1 MAPSTKI
8 RAVAMDVDGV
18 LTDGGIYLSADGPAQ
33 KRLSFRDVM
42 GVSLGRKA
50 GLQFA
55 LISGEGGP
63 LLERIASL
71 LGIED
76 VYPNC
81 KDKAAAL
88 QDFALRRELPLAEIC
103 FIGDDINDL
112 SAMTL
117 AGLCACPSDAHTR
130 VLTDV
135 DLVMEGRGGFG
146 AVRELLDHLVN
157 QRFKPDGENE
167 AC

>member
-1 MAPSTKI
+1 MNAPSSEIK
-8 RAVAMDVDGV
+8 AVVMDVDGV
-18 LTDGGIYLSADGPAQ
+18 LTDGSIYLSAEGPSY

-63 LLERIASL
+63 LLDRIAAQ
-71 LGIED
+71 LGIAD

-88 QDFALRRELPLAEIC
+88 KAFAALIEIPLSEVC
-103 FIGDDINDL
+103 FVGDDINDL
-112 SAMTL
+112 SAMML
-117 AGLCACPSDAHTR
+117 AGLSACPSDAHR
-130 VLTDV
+130 S
-135 DLVMEGRGGFG
+135 VMEKVDWVMEAKGGHG
-146 AVRELLDHLVN
+146 AARELLERILSISQH
-157 QRFKPDGENE
+157 
-167 AC
+167 

>member
-1 MAPSTKI
+1 MMAPSSKI

-18 LTDGGIYLSADGPAQ
+18 LTDGSIYLSADGPAQ

-81 KDKAAAL
+81 KDKASAL
-88 QDFALRRELPLAEIC
+88 QDFASRREIPLSEIC

-117 AGLCACPSDAHTR
+117 SGLSACPADAQPS
-130 VLTDV
+130 VLAKV
-135 DLVMEGRGGFG
+135 EWVMEERGGNG
-146 AVRELLDHLVN
+146 AVRELLDRLL
-157 QRFKPDGENE
+157 G
-167 AC
+167 ATAT

>member
-1 MAPSTKI
+1 MKAPSSKI

-18 LTDGGIYLSADGPAQ
+18 LTDGSIYLSADGPAQ

-63 LLERIASL
+63 LLDRISSL
-71 LGIED
+71 MGIEH

-81 KDKAAAL
+81 KDKASAL
-88 QDFALRRELPLAEIC
+88 QDFASRRNIPLSEIC

-112 SAMTL
+112 SAMVM
-117 AGLCACPSDAHTR
+117 AGLSVCPSDAHPS
-130 VLTDV
+130 VLEIASCVT
-135 DLVMEGRGGFG
+135 LQAGGRG
-146 AVRELLDHLVN
+146 AVRELVDRLLQGV
-157 QRFKPDGENE
+157 
-167 AC
+167 